1 MRILHVIQSVDPRGG
16 GPIAGIHQL
25 AGADRRCT
33 HQIVSLDAP
42 ESSQVRESPT
52 PAVGV
57 GPSGILGYSRHLV
70 PWMRKNAP
78 RYDLVCIHGLWR
90 YCSVGT
96 RLGLKNLAV
105 PYLVQP
111 HGMLDP
117 WFNEQFPL
125 KRLKKNFFWRWTE
138 YRVLR
143 DAAAVVF
150 TCEEERIRS
159 RRSFSPYACREH
171 VIPYGISVPES
182 GLESMR
188 GQFIAAYPQLA
199 DKRLL
204 LYLSRIHPK
213 KGCDLL
219 IDAFAETA
227 RDSDLHLVMAGPDD
241 IQWSERLRARAA
253 ELGIAERITWT
264 GMLSGDVKW
273 GAFLAADAFIL
284 PSHQENFGIAVAEA
298 LGMGLPVLLATGVQI
313 WREITAAGAGFAEPD
328 DLAGTR
334 ALIRQ
339 WLALTADERSAMRD
353 RARECYRTHYSIDG
367 YVERIHALVA
377 RHAVQSGS
385 FASLRNDGGNP
396 PALS

>member
-25 AGADRRCT
+25 ARADRSSC
-33 HQIVSLDAP
+33 HEIVSLDAP
-42 ESSQVRESPT
+42 KSAHVLESPT

-57 GPSGILGYSRHLV
+57 GPGGILGYSRHLV
-70 PWMRKNAP
+70 PWMRQNA
-78 RYDLVCIHGLWR
+78 RSYDLVYVHGLWR

-143 DAAAVVF
+143 DAAAVLF

-159 RRSFSPYACREH
+159 RRSFSPYACNEH
-171 VIPYGISVPES
+171 VIPYGISVPGS
-182 GLESMR
+182 GQESMR
-188 GQFIAAYPQLA
+188 RQFIEAYPQLA

-227 RDSDLHLVMAGPDD
+227 RDSDLHLVMAGPEDA
-241 IQWSERLRARAA
+241 QWGAILRTRAA
-253 ELGIAERITWT
+253 ELGIDERITWT
-264 GMLSGDVKW
+264 GMLTGDIKW

-284 PSHQENFGIAVAEA
+284 PSHQENFGIAVVEA
-298 LGMGLPVLLATGVQI
+298 LGMGLPVLLGTGVQI
-313 WREITAAGAGFAEPD
+313 WREITAAGAGFAEAD
-328 DLAGTR
+328 DADGTK
-334 ALIRQ
+334 ALLRQ
-339 WLALTADERSAMRD
+339 WLALSADERSAMRN
-353 RARECYRTHYSIDG
+353 RARECYRGNYSIEG
-367 YVERIHALVA
+367 YIERIQALFA
-377 RHAVQSGS
+377 EHAV
-385 FASLRNDGGNP
+385 R
-396 PALS
+396 PATGAPQPS

>member
-25 AGADRRCT
+25 ARADRSFS

-42 ESSQVRESPT
+42 ESMQVRQSPT

-57 GPSGILGYSRHLV
+57 GPGGILGYSRHLV
-70 PWMRKNAP
+70 PWLQENA
-78 RYDLVCIHGLWR
+78 RSYDLVYIHGLWR

-105 PYLVQP
+105 PYFVQP

-125 KRLKKNFFWRWTE
+125 KRFKKNFFWRWTE

-143 DAAAVVF
+143 DAAAVLF

-159 RRSFSPYACREH
+159 RRSFSPYACHEH
-171 VIPYGISVPES
+171 VLPYGISVPE
-182 GLESMR
+182 GDRESMR
-188 GQFIAAYPQLA
+188 KKFIAACPQLV
-199 DKRLL
+199 DKRFL

-227 RDSDLHLVMAGPDD
+227 RESDLHLVMAGPDD
-241 IQWSERLRARAA
+241 VQWGASLRARAA
-253 ELGIAERITWT
+253 QLGIAERITWT

-273 GAFLAADAFIL
+273 GAFLSADAFIL
-284 PSHQENFGIAVAEA
+284 PSHQENFGIAVVEA

-313 WREITAAGAGFAEPD
+313 WREITAADAGFAQTD
-328 DLAGTR
+328 DLEGTKT
-334 ALIRQ
+334 LIRQ
-339 WLALTADERSAMRD
+339 WLTLSAGERRAMRANALD
-353 RARECYRTHYSIDG
+353 CYRSHYSIDG
-367 YVERIHALVA
+367 YIERVHALVA
-377 RHAVQSGS
+377 RHTAKPTG
-385 FASLRNDGGNP
+385 APL
-396 PALS
+396 PA